1 MNVEVV
7 QRRLWEQPQQHRKHM
22 HQPQRIATVC
32 DRVLKRSKESRQ
44 SGKPDAWKLARPVW
58 GWGRGEIPRPTP
70 QWILV
75 WHTSRPRRRF
85 EWDEPCPAGRSN
97 KNIYVPTERVG

>member
-32 DRVLKRSKESRQ
+32 DRVLKRSNNQDSLESRMLGNSHVRFGVGAGVRFPGPHHASNEISKLHSVLKTDARSRFGAEVKMTDALN
-44 SGKPDAWKLARPVW
+44 SG
-58 GWGRGEIPRPTP
+58 
-70 QWILV
+70 
-75 WHTSRPRRRF
+75 F
-85 EWDEPCPAGRSN
+85 
-97 KNIYVPTERVG
+97 